1 MIQIIKKYLK
11 FLFYS
16 LINGFIAGSGFT
28 LLLTSGFFVSPL
40 SERINIFHISSVEEI
55 NLSLYAAVFLN
66 FTILFYLIFFLKE
79 KVCRQ
84 TIPFSVVFFALCVLI
99 CSPWDRLYLTLAL
112 AITAAACVCVFKET
126 FSKNKYSFFE
136 GKNLYIIL
144 AAMTV
149 FMTAMLSW
157 GCISRFY
164 VFSTST
170 YDFGIFAQMFE
181 SMARDLTQ
189 ITTLERGAPMSHFAV
204 HFSPI
209 FYLLLPFY
217 MIFRC
222 PEFLLT
228 AQAAVCF
235 SGIIPVLILCRRY
248 RYNNTVTFLIGTAF
262 LCYPA
267 FTCASFFDF
276 HENVF
281 LTPLILWL
289 MYFIEKRSAAGAAI
303 SGLLLLCVK
312 EDAGIYLV
320 IAGLYSLLSGKGMSR
335 IIGIILAIMGIGGFI
350 GTTAFIN
357 SYGEGVMVS
366 RFNVFLAS
374 GQDSVK
380 DVVLNVIQ
388 NPVLFFDQLLSEEKL
403 LLVMQMFVPLLFIP
417 FKTRRLSDWLLIIPF
432 VLFNLATDY
441 SYLSSINYQYVY
453 GSGALLVFLFAKNL
467 RYEKKK
473 TKTAVAAVLAAVICL
488 VGFSTPKYCNIVRAQ
503 EKKLDLDMSREVL
516 ADIPRDAKIFASTYL
531 TPYLY
536 DCADVYIYPALY
548 NKENS
553 DPDFVVLDERMDE
566 CEELTEMC
574 LEMGYTIEA
583 RGGFVIV
590 LQAPWWEDISE

>member
-1 MIQIIKKYLK
+1 MIQIIKKYLR

-16 LINGFIAGSGFT
+16 LINGFIAGSGFI
-28 LLLTSGFFVSPL
+28 LLLTSGFFISPL
-40 SERINIFHISSVEEI
+40 SERINIFHISSIEKI
-55 NLSLYAAVFLN
+55 NLPLFAAVFLN
-66 FTILFYLIFFLKE
+66 FTILFYLLFFLKE
-79 KVCRQ
+79 KVYRQ
-84 TIPFSVVFFALCVLI
+84 TIPFSVLFFSLCVLI
-99 CSPWDRLYLTLAL
+99 CSPWDRLYLTLTLAL
-112 AITAAACVCVFKET
+112 TAAACVYLFKET
-126 FSKNKYSFFE
+126 FSLEKCRFFE
-136 GKNLYIIL
+136 GKNLYIVL
-144 AAMTV
+144 AALTV
-149 FMTAMLSW
+149 IMTALLSW

-189 ITTLERGAPMSHFAV
+189 TTTLERGEPMSHFAV

-209 FYLLLPFY
+209 YYLLLPFY
-217 MIFRC
+217 MIFRR

-235 SGIIPVLILCRRY
+235 SGIIPVLLLCRRY
-248 RYNNTVTFLIGTAF
+248 RYNNTVTFLIGTVF

-267 FTCASFFDF
+267 FTCASFYDF

-289 MYFIEKRSAAGAAI
+289 LYFIEKRSAAGAAI

-312 EDAGIYLV
+312 EDAGFYLV

-335 IIGIILAIMGIGGFI
+335 IIGIILAVMGISGFI
-350 GTTAFIN
+350 GATAFIN
-357 SYGEGVMVS
+357 SYGEGVMVN
-366 RFNVFLAS
+366 RFSVYLAR

-380 DVVLNVIQ
+380 DVVLNVLQ

-417 FKTRRLSDWLLIIPF
+417 FKTRKLSDWLLIIPF
-432 VLFNLATDY
+432 VVFNLATDY
-441 SYLSSINYQYVY
+441 SYLSSINYQYVF
-453 GSGALLVFLFAKNL
+453 GSGAMLVFLFVKNL

-488 VGFSTPKYCNIVRAQ
+488 VGFSTPKYYNIARAQ
-503 EKKLDLDMSREVL
+503 EDKENFDLSREVL
-516 ADIPRDAKIFASTYL
+516 ERVPRDAKIFASTYL

-536 DCADVYIYPALY
+536 DCTDVYIYPAMY

-553 DPDFVVLDERMDE
+553 DPDIVVLDDRLDE
-566 CEELTEMC
+566 YLELTEMYM
-574 LEMGYTIEA
+574 EMGYTLEEY
-583 RGGFVIV
+583 GGFVIV
-590 LQAPWWEDISE
+590 LRAPWWEK

>member
-1 MIQIIKKYLK
+1 MIQIIKKYLR

-16 LINGFIAGSGFT
+16 LINGFIAASGFT

-40 SERINIFHISSVEEI
+40 SERTDIFHISSIEKI
-55 NLSLYAAVFLN
+55 NLPLYAAVFLN
-66 FTILFYLIFFLKE
+66 FTILFYLLFFLKE
-79 KVCRQ
+79 KAFRQ
-84 TIPFSVVFFALCVLI
+84 TIPFSVLFFSLCVLI

-112 AITAAACVCVFKET
+112 ALTAVACVCVFKET
-126 FSKNKYSFFE
+126 FSENKYRFFE

-144 AAMTV
+144 AALTVIMTV
-149 FMTAMLSW
+149 TLSW
-157 GCISRFY
+157 GCVSRFY
-164 VFSTST
+164 FFGTST

-181 SMARDLTQ
+181 SMARDFTQ
-189 ITTLERGAPMSHFAV
+189 TTTLERGEPMSHFAV

-209 FYLLLPFY
+209 YYLLLPFY
-217 MIFRC
+217 MIFRR

-235 SGIIPVLILCRRY
+235 SGIIPVLLLCRRY
-248 RYNNTVTFLIGTAF
+248 RYNNTVTFLIGTVF

-267 FTCASFFDF
+267 FTCASFYDF

-281 LTPLILWL
+281 LTPLILWIL
-289 MYFIEKRSAAGAAI
+289 YFIEKRSAAGAVI

-320 IAGLYSLLSGKGMSR
+320 TAGLYALLSGKGMSR
-335 IIGIILAIMGIGGFI
+335 IIGIILTVMGISGFI

-357 SYGEGVMVS
+357 SYGEGVLIN

-380 DVVLNVIQ
+380 DVVLNILQ
-388 NPVLFFDQLLSEEKL
+388 NPLLFFDQLLSEEKL

-417 FKTRRLSDWLLIIPF
+417 LKTRKLSDWLLIIPF
-432 VLFNLATDY
+432 VIFNLSTDY
-441 SYLSSINYQYVY
+441 FYLSSINYQYVF
-453 GSGALLVFLFAKNL
+453 GSGAMLVFLFAKNL

-473 TKTAVAAVLAAVICL
+473 TKTAVAAMLAAVICL
-488 VGFSTPKYCNIVRAQ
+488 VGFSTPKYYNIVKA
-503 EKKLDLDMSREVL
+503 REYEESFGLSKEIL
-516 ADIPRDAKIFASTYL
+516 ADIPRDAKIFASTYF

-536 DCADVYIYPALY
+536 DCTDVYIYPAIY

-553 DPDFVVLDERMDE
+553 DPDFVVLDDRLDE
-566 CEELTEMC
+566 CWELAEMYM
-574 LEMGYTIEA
+574 EAGYTIEEYQ
-583 RGGFVIV
+583 GFVLV
-590 LQAPWWEDISE
+590 LQAPWWEK